1 MFDINNEDHRALLR
15 LALAE
20 GIGPLMRQNL
30 LDAFGSPA
38 AVFQASE
45 KDWAAI
51 PGIGAQRIESLQSST
66 DEKLDK
72 FLAFCK
78 IHHID
83 LIPLGDKNYPQQLT
97 SIPDAPGILFVRGTL
112 LPEDSISIGVVGTRH
127 STHYGNRA
135 AHNLSFALAQ
145 AGVTII
151 SGLARGIDTQAHIG
165 ALDAHGRTIAV
176 LASGQE
182 KIYPPENEK
191 LANAIVESGGA
202 LVTEALPGSV
212 PRKGMFPQ
220 RNRIIS
226 GLSLGTLVV
235 EADVAS
241 GALITA
247 RHAMEQNREVFAV
260 PGQID
265 SRMSRGANR
274 LIKDGA
280 RLVQSV
286 DDILDNLGPLT
297 KPIQRSTGVT
307 DKNPPKP
314 AELKLNEMERKVYDV
329 VCTHTGP
336 TPIDELIRQT
346 GLPTGNL
353 LAVITALEIRRLI
366 KRVGGQSV
374 IRN

>member
-1 MFDINNEDHRALLR
+1 
-15 LALAE
+15 
-20 GIGPLMRQNL
+20 
-30 LDAFGSPA
+30 
-38 AVFQASE
+38 
-45 KDWAAI
+45 
-51 PGIGAQRIESLQSST
+51 
-66 DEKLDK
+66 
-72 FLAFCK
+72 
-78 IHHID
+78 
-83 LIPLGDKNYPQQLT
+83 
-97 SIPDAPGILFVRGTL
+97 
-112 LPEDSISIGVVGTRH
+112 
-127 STHYGNRA
+127 
-135 AHNLSFALAQ
+135 
-145 AGVTII
+145 
-151 SGLARGIDTQAHIG
+151 
-165 ALDAHGRTIAV
+165 
-176 LASGQE
+176 
-182 KIYPPENEK
+182 
-191 LANAIVESGGA
+191 SGGA

-235 EADVAS
+235 EADIAS